1 MYFEAVFQPS
11 NGTEYNSD
19 AADFVGKKVAIHEG
33 WTLEE
38 GPHKG
43 QQCFYIP
50 NSTRTT
56 VFLHSQLNG
65 WLHPRKRSAGTQKYP
80 FCPMERNI

>member
-11 NGTEYNSD
+11 NGTEYNSS

-33 WTLEE
+33 WTLED

-50 NSTRTT
+50 NST
-56 VFLHSQLNG
+56 VGCIPESDLQQLKSIPFVQWKEIYNQ
-65 WLHPRKRSAGTQKYP
+65 AGLNTQ
-80 FCPMERNI
+80 